1 MVVVGGYLVVSVV
14 CGVSQSFL
22 WYVVS
27 SVVVSHVVGVANGFA
42 VVAVVSGCE
51 CVAFDC
57 VLIASSLFYCG

>member
-1 MVVVGGYLVVSVV
+1 MVVVGGYFVLSVV

-22 WYVVS
+22 WF
-27 SVVVSHVVGVANGFA
+27 ANGFA
-42 VVAVVSGCE
+42 VVVVVSGCE